1 MKQGIILYQSKYGA
15 TQKYANWLSDKTGFD
30 CIAVDKADMKQIQQY
45 DVIVLGGAIY
55 ASGISGLSF
64 LKNIW
69 KHYGENDWLYSV
81 SVLHL
86 MIKKQWNKY
95 ISIT

>member
-64 LKNIW
+64 LK
-69 KHYGENDWLYSV
+69 KTYG
-81 SVLHL
+81 
-86 MIKKQWNKY
+86 
-95 ISIT
+95 SITGKTIGCILCRCFTL